1 MSCEY
6 FEKFKRNTL
15 NIFYR
20 NIKKYVEKNVLLKS
34 ICHKLFID
42 TLISEE
48 CRSVNQTLR
57 NFIIWLINTLWNDYT
72 ETMNL
77 FYLTQKTMNIVF
89 CTVF

>member
-6 FEKFKRNTL
+6 FEKFKRNGL

-48 CRSVNQTLR
+48 CRRVNQT
-57 NFIIWLINTLWNDYT
+57 
-72 ETMNL
+72 
-77 FYLTQKTMNIVF
+77 
-89 CTVF
+89 

>member
-6 FEKFKRNTL
+6 FEKFKRNGL

-48 CRSVNQTLR
+48 CRRVNQTLR
-57 NFIIWLINTLWNDYT
+57 NFIFWLINTLWND
-72 ETMNL
+72 
-77 FYLTQKTMNIVF
+77 LTKLWTCF
-89 CTVF
+89 T

>member
-6 FEKFKRNTL
+6 FEKFKRNSL

-34 ICHKLFID
+34 ICRKLFID

-48 CRSVNQTLR
+48 CRRVNQTLR
-57 NFIIWLINTLWNDYT
+57 NFVFWLINTLWND
-72 ETMNL
+72 
-77 FYLTQKTMNIVF
+77 LTKLWTCF
-89 CTVF
+89 T